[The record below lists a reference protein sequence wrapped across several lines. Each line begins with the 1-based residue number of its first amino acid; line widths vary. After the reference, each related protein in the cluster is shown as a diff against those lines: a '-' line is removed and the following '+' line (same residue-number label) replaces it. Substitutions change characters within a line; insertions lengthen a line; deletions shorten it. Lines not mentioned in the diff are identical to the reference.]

1 MTYTCSVGGFSISD
15 SAYHNN
21 ISRFHPS
28 RSNHFHLRE
37 RMSQLSSQNI
47 NLGVNCYLRL
57 PSNNPHPLDNK
68 KTVGFDQQNVRLF
81 LFEFGASTVSQLTV
95 MRHSYC
101 TVQMLSNK
109 HLSAASNLIIQR
121 SIDVT
126 NLRLWCHIRSN
137 FRPRALL
144 LVLYSTS
151 VMYRYNNL
159 LRTASLVFQ
168 PRENPNDVSGFYS
181 PSIFLLIRFS
191 TAKTFFFFL
200 DNVH

>member
-1 MTYTCSVGGFSISD
+1 MTQSIII
-15 SAYHNN
+15 SAVFIRLDQKIFIIAGTDAESIVITEY
-21 ISRFHPS
+21 
-28 RSNHFHLRE
+28 
-37 RMSQLSSQNI
+37 QLWRY
-47 NLGVNCYLRL
+47 VFYNCTRQTIAKQ
-57 PSNNPHPLDNK
+57 SI
-68 KTVGFDQQNVRLF
+68 FDQPKFRL
-81 LFEFGASTVSQLTV
+81 LSEFGASTISQLTI
-95 MRHSYC
+95 MLHSYC

-151 VMYRYNNL
+151 VMYRCNNL

-168 PRENPNDVSGFYS
+168 PRENPTDVSGFYS

-191 TAKTFFFFL
+191 TATIFFFL
-200 DNVH
+200 FTLA